1 VNPNRPTIIA
11 EAGVNHNGS
20 IKIAKKMIDIAAKAG
35 ADYVKFQT
43 FKANLLVTKN
53 ALKANYQKRL
63 SDNKN
68 ESQFNMLHK
77 LELSYQDHVNLIK
90 HSKKRRI
97 KFLST
102 PFDNESVELL
112 SKLRMKIFKI
122 PSGEITNLPYLRK
135 IGSLGKPIILST
147 GMSELDEVKNALN
160 IILKAG
166 SRLGDIIVMHCNTDY
181 PTRMQDVNLKAM
193 LTLRDQLGVSVG
205 YSDHTLGIEVPIA
218 AAAMGAKVIEKHFTL
233 DRSMKG
239 PDHAASIDPV
249 GLKNMIGSIRNVS
262 MALGS
267 GIKAPTKSELE
278 NITTVR
284 KSILAKVEIKKGQIF
299 SEKNLTVKRPADG
312 LSPMEWDNLIG
323 KISNR
328 TYKVDEP
335 IDKQ

>member
-1 VNPNRPTIIA
+1 
-11 EAGVNHNGS
+11 
-20 IKIAKKMIDIAAKAG
+20 
-35 ADYVKFQT
+35 
-43 FKANLLVTKN
+43 
-53 ALKANYQKRL
+53 
-63 SDNKN
+63 
-68 ESQFNMLHK
+68 
-77 LELSYQDHVNLIK
+77 
-90 HSKKRRI
+90 
-97 KFLST
+97 
-102 PFDNESVELL
+102 
-112 SKLRMKIFKI
+112 
-122 PSGEITNLPYLRK
+122 
-135 IGSLGKPIILST
+135 
-147 GMSELDEVKNALN
+147 MSELDEVKNALN

-166 SRLGDIIVMHCNTDY
+166 SKIGNIIVMHCNTDY

-267 GIKAPTKSELE
+267 GIKAPTKSELV

-323 KISNR
+323 KYQIER
-328 TYKVDEP
+328 TKLMSQSINNKFNEKTLV
-335 IDKQ
+335 IDLDKTLLKIDLFKEALLRSLLLNPFYFLILLVVY